1 MNFKALILTGSVVGM
16 ALHGCTS
23 MGGLNSDSLQKFSS
37 AQELIDN
44 KNINASNGAAKEYV
58 YYWDP
63 KQSNQDVQSLIPK
76 KYLSSYCNAK
86 GGKFSLLQKSSMS
99 LIKESWTK
107 KLLSTYSSVHQGVG
121 AYQCLQE
128 DGQRWI
134 VSIEPVAERKLD
146 TSGETRVVS
155 LHTKMMTADEV
166 KKFYS
171 SSIVSTVIVKKTK
184 ADTQVNKNIVANT
197 AAQKKAEEKKNSQQ
211 ANQNRNQQPEI
222 AVKPAEKV
230 VETAVK
236 PVEKIV
242 DKPQTQQMKLF
253 VAARK
258 DLNKGQNQINACNNA
273 EKAYNYGKLYGSS
286 GINAYAESGVLFAR
300 CLTNVPAYSS
310 KFSNPKAKA
319 AGILQNLASNQN
331 HTGAKHMLKQL
342 K

>member
-1 MNFKALILTGSVVGM
+1 M

-23 MGGLNSDSLQKFSS
+23 MGGINSDSLQKFGS
-37 AQELIDN
+37 AQELIDQ
-44 KNINASNGAAKEYV
+44 KNINATNGAAKEYV

-63 KQSNQDVQSLIPK
+63 KQSNQEVQSLIPK
-76 KYLSSYCNAK
+76 KYLSSYCSAK
-86 GGKFSLLQKSSMS
+86 GGKFSLIQKSSMS
-99 LIKESWTK
+99 MIRESWTR
-107 KLLSTYSSVHQGVG
+107 KLLSTYSSVHQGIG
-121 AYQCLQE
+121 AYQCLQQ

-146 TSGETRVVS
+146 AHGETRVVS
-155 LHTKMMTADEV
+155 LQTKMMSADEV

-171 SSIVSTVIVKKTK
+171 STISTVTVKKTK
-184 ADTQVNKNIVANT
+184 AENQSNKNTALNT
-197 AAQKKAEEKKNSQQ
+197 AAQKKAEEKKSNQQ
-211 ANQNRNQQPEI
+211 ANQNRNQQQSET
-222 AVKPAEKV
+222 AVKPPEKV
-230 VETAVK
+230 VETPIK
-236 PVEKIV
+236 PPEKIV
-242 DKPQTQQMKLF
+242 EKPQTQQMKLF

-258 DLNKGQNQINACNNA
+258 DLNKGQNQVSACNNA

-300 CLTNVPAYSS
+300 CLTSVPAYSS

-319 AGILQNLASNQN
+319 AGILQNLANQN